1 MKHYFC
7 TELGFTGK
15 LPHSATNLRALET
28 WIKVLDATHLNIYET
43 LKSSS
48 THEGICWLVI
58 PKWFH
63 DKADHPLAVHDVVGN
78 LKTKFEKVYCI
89 QEGETTWWSS
99 KSVQTQ
105 VWIYNQFSQ
114 SDRIYTQN
122 SYDQKY
128 LKGLFPDKHIP
139 IIRPIMDPEMLGTIK
154 RSEVSNEK
162 AIIAGPLTNEYLGFN
177 SNLLFQMCG
186 ISVDIP
192 PMGESRMPKDS
203 KDMAESIGA
212 SYLPYRMWKE
222 WMEHLSQYKYGM
234 FMVNAIGAATFPLN
248 CGYFGIPCIG
258 DNRADTQRLIF
269 PELSVDYLDY
279 EEALKLIKLLQADE
293 IFYNDT
299 SQRAIERFKLHFN
312 VNTFKQ
318 LLEL

>member
-1 MKHYFC
+1 
-7 TELGFTGK
+7 
-15 LPHSATNLRALET
+15 
-28 WIKVLDATHLNIYET
+28 
-43 LKSSS
+43 
-48 THEGICWLVI
+48 
-58 PKWFH
+58 
-63 DKADHPLAVHDVVGN
+63 
-78 LKTKFEKVYCI
+78 
-89 QEGETTWWSS
+89 
-99 KSVQTQ
+99 
-105 VWIYNQFSQ
+105 
-114 SDRIYTQN
+114 
-122 SYDQKY
+122 
-128 LKGLFPDKHIP
+128 
-139 IIRPIMDPEMLGTIK
+139 
-154 RSEVSNEK
+154 
-162 AIIAGPLTNEYLGFN
+162 
-177 SNLLFQMCG
+177 
-186 ISVDIP
+186 
-192 PMGESRMPKDS
+192 
-203 KDMAESIGA
+203 
-212 SYLPYRMWKE
+212 MWKE